1 MISPIHLSDFYKT
14 DHRRQYPP
22 GTEMIYSNITAR
34 GSRIPG
40 VDHVVVFGVQYLIKK
55 YLIDDF
61 NENFF
66 PLPKQVVID
75 TYKRRLD
82 NALGV
87 GAVSMDHIAALHDL
101 GYLPIRIKAL
111 PEGTRCPLRIPFMTI
126 VNTDIR
132 FGWIT
137 NFLET
142 LLCNVLWK
150 PMTSATMAD
159 EYKRLLTH
167 YAVLTGEPSFVPY
180 QGHDFSMRGMSGIE
194 DACMSGGGHL
204 LSFVGTDTIP
214 AIDWLEQYYNADSDK
229 ELIGCSVPATEHSVM
244 CINGPQDEYDT
255 YHRLLTEVYPKGIV
269 SVVSDTYD
277 YWGILTNTLPRLKDI
292 IMARDGKLVIRPD
305 SGDPVKIICGDPNA
319 KADSPEWWGTM
330 WLLWKTFGGTKNSK
344 GYYQLDPHIGVIYG
358 DSITLDRCKAICEGL
373 QHAGFASTNIV
384 FGIGSYTYQ
393 YVSRDTFGFA
403 MKATAAVVNGKLIDI
418 YKDPKTDDGLKRSA
432 KGLLRVN
439 ADLTLTQQCT
449 SEQEEEGL
457 LRTVFKDGQLMVD
470 DSLAVIRE
478 RLIR

>member
-1 MISPIHLSDFYKT
+1 MIPPIHLTDAYKT
-14 DHRRQYPP
+14 GHVFQYPP

-34 GSRIPG
+34 GSRVPSI
-40 VDHVVVFGVQYLIKK
+40 DHVVVFGVQYLIKR

-126 VNTDIR
+126 VNTDVR

-194 DACMSGGGHL
+194 DACASGGGHL

-277 YWGILTNTLPRLKDI
+277 YWGILTNTLPKLKDI

-305 SGDPVKIICGDPNA
+305 SGDPYRIICGDVGEPE
-319 KADSPEWWGTM
+319 DSPAFNGTM
-330 WLLWKTFGGTKNSK
+330 ELLWQTFGGTVNDK
-344 GYYQLDPHIGVIYG
+344 GYRILDPHIGVIYG
-358 DSITLDRCKAICEGL
+358 DSITLDRCKDICEGL
-373 QHAGFASTNIV
+373 QRAGFASTNMV
-384 FGIGSYTYQ
+384 YGIGSYTYQ

-403 MKATAAVVNGKLIDI
+403 MKATAAVVNGKLIEI

-449 SEQEEEGL
+449 PEQEEEGL
-457 LRTVFKDGQLMVD
+457 LRTVFKDGQLVVD

-478 RLIR
+478 RLTR